1 METNHN
7 FLQTGG
13 QPVSDRMRELLA
25 RAAQD
30 HVYESRSQGQVL
42 DEIRQRL
49 EGMEWLLR
57 EVRERELSSLTG
69 QLDGVRGRVDELTG
83 RAPEWAEGL
92 AEHIEAVGERVKPVS
107 ELPAL
112 WADVGVVAENVD
124 ESLARLQ
131 AIMDSAQ
138 HILDANTVASQRMAE
153 MTKWLDKLQSSMEA
167 ASVRFNRLD
176 KSLAELGHRS
186 EKLEHTI
193 SGITGRVEQSLGE
206 TAERTDQ
213 GLAAL
218 GARIEG
224 LGGRLDGLDGRLE
237 GLTGK
242 IDGFDSRF
250 DALGERLGQL
260 PAALE
265 IKEIHRRLNDLAQ
278 RPAIDYGDRFDDLE
292 RQVSTV
298 TDPLIVELRSRPD
311 RGEVEDTV
319 TKIVDAAHH
328 DLARR
333 LDDTARTVQDDVKR
347 RVDGMQD
354 DLLRRVDEA
363 VEGVGKQVGTVRED
377 LGKRFDGAHEEV
389 ARRFEHVRDDI
400 SKRFDDVHDDV
411 AKRVENVFEEVV
423 RRSDAVHDEVSKRTD
438 AVHEEV
444 AKRSEYVQSELG
456 RRVDSVQEDVS
467 KKVSEVHQDVL
478 KRLATLE
485 ETMLALAEALLRP
498 RRDGKE

>member
-57 EVRERELSSLTG
+57 EVRERELGSLAG
-69 QLDGVRGRVDELTG
+69 QLDGVRGRMDELTG
-83 RAPEWAEGL
+83 RPPEWAEGL
-92 AEHIEAVGERVKPVS
+92 VEHLEAVGERVKPVS

-131 AIMDSAQ
+131 ALMDSAQ
-138 HILDANTVASQRMAE
+138 QASQRMAE
-153 MTKWLDKLQSSMEA
+153 MTKWLDKLQGGMEA
-167 ASVRFNRLD
+167 GSIRFNRLD
-176 KSLAELGHRS
+176 KSLTELGHRS
-186 EKLEHTI
+186 ERLEHTI
-193 SGITGRVEQSLGE
+193 TGVTSRVEQALGE
-206 TAERTDQ
+206 LAERTDQ
-213 GLAAL
+213 GLSAL
-218 GARIEG
+218 GARVEG
-224 LGGRLDGLDGRLE
+224 LGGRLDGLDGRLD
-237 GLTGK
+237 GLAGK
-242 IDGFDSRF
+242 VNGFDSRF
-250 DALGERLGQL
+250 EALGERIGQL

-265 IKEIHRRLNDLAQ
+265 IKEVHRRLADLSQ
-278 RPAIDYGDRFDDLE
+278 RPDIDYGERFDELE

-311 RGEVEDTV
+311 RGEVEDTI

-333 LDDTARTVQDDVKR
+333 LDDAARTVQEDVKR

-363 VEGVGKQVGTVRED
+363 IEGVGKQVGNVRDD
-377 LGKRFDGAHEEV
+377 LGKRFEGAHEDA

-400 SKRFDDVHDDV
+400 SKRFDDIHDDV

-444 AKRSEYVQSELG
+444 AKRSEYVQTELG

-467 KKVSEVHQDVL
+467 KKVSAVHQDVL

>member
-1 METNHN
+1 VIYRGRHTKEHRVETNHN

-57 EVRERELSSLTG
+57 EVRERELGSLAG
-69 QLDGVRGRVDELTG
+69 QLDGVRGRMDELSG
-83 RAPEWAEGL
+83 RPPEWAEGL
-92 AEHIEAVGERVKPVS
+92 AEHIEAVGERVRPVG

-112 WADVGVVAENVD
+112 WADVGAVAESVD
-124 ESLARLQ
+124 EGLSRLQ
-131 AIMDSAQ
+131 NLMDSAQ
-138 HILDANTVASQRMAE
+138 HASQSLAD
-153 MTKWLDKLQSSMEA
+153 MTKWLEKLQGNMEA

-186 EKLEHTI
+186 DRLEHTI
-193 SGITGRVEQSLGE
+193 TAITGRVEQALGE
-206 TAERTDQ
+206 LAERTDQ

-218 GARIEG
+218 GGRIEG
-224 LGGRLDGLDGRLE
+224 LAGRLDGIDGRLDGL
-237 GLTGK
+237 TGK
-242 IDGFDSRF
+242 TNGFDSRLE
-250 DALGERLGQL
+250 ALGERIGQL

-265 IKEIHRRLNDLAQ
+265 VKEIHRRLDELTR
-278 RPAIDYGDRFDDLE
+278 RPAVDYEERFDELE
-292 RQVSTV
+292 RQISTV

-311 RGEVEDTV
+311 RSEVEDAI

-333 LDDTARTVQDDVKR
+333 LDDTARAVQEDVKR
-347 RVDGMQD
+347 RVDGIQD
-354 DLLRRVDEA
+354 DLIRRVDET
-363 VEGVGKQVGTVRED
+363 VGGVGKQVGSVRED
-377 LGKRFDGAHEEV
+377 LNKRFDGAHEDV
-389 ARRFEHVRDDI
+389 ARRFESVREDI
-400 SKRFDDVHDDV
+400 AKRFDDIHDDV
-411 AKRVENVFEEVV
+411 ARRVESVF
-423 RRSDAVHDEVSKRTD
+423 DEVSKRTD
-438 AVHEEV
+438 AVHDEV
-444 AKRSEYVQSELG
+444 SKRSEYVQTELG
-456 RRVDSVQEDVS
+456 RRVDGVQEDVG
-467 KKVSEVHQDVL
+467 KKVSAVHQDVL